1 MIDKEL
7 IHQAAEDI
15 DIFEADLT
23 AEYEHLCPP
32 RPRILRL
39 WPLAVAACVAG
50 IIAFLLWPKE
60 NTPLPTSPIVAG
72 KEHPQERPKADTKTQ
87 LPQAEMTEGQAMM
100 AFAKQQPTSASTP
113 PTTVATRPSKAH
125 KHIVKAVLPEES
137 LPQVQ
142 TQVQGLS
149 NEGSMT
155 DDDAKAHLYS
165 AEIELEQTVHQH
177 QASYEAEMMLR
188 SLELLIYIMEPKD
201 EEMPTGGVRTQ
212 KS

>member
-23 AEYEHLCPP
+23 AEYEHLCPQ

-87 LPQAEMTEGQAMM
+87 LPQAVPEQKSIAAALKPAARLKPAAGFIA
-100 AFAKQQPTSASTP
+100 ANS
-113 PTTVATRPSKAH
+113 SKSRRG
-125 KHIVKAVLPEES
+125 LP
-137 LPQVQ
+137 LA
-142 TQVQGLS
+142 LF
-149 NEGSMT
+149 
-155 DDDAKAHLYS
+155 
-165 AEIELEQTVHQH
+165 
-177 QASYEAEMMLR
+177 R
-188 SLELLIYIMEPKD
+188 SLHSPLPSPPAASRYSSA
-201 EEMPTGGVRTQ
+201 V
-212 KS
+212 